1 MHNLSYNQMI
11 HIESSGEVSI
21 EDIINGICLGVV
33 TADIVL
39 PIGAKF
45 GLWAASPTL
54 GAILS
59 LGTLAC
65 TAYYV
70 FG

>member
-45 GLWAASPTL
+45 GLL
-54 GAILS
+54 HL
-59 LGTLAC
+59 
-65 TAYYV
+65 Y
-70 FG
+70 